1 MKKTIASPIDIIKA
15 KILVNEGS
23 AKTWGLIIYV
33 IILGLILIGNTQN
46 YESKIFRIGALTHDV
61 KMLRA
66 EFVDTRSELM
76 ELKMESTI
84 TKKLEESGIAP
95 SENPPKKIKVITDSA
110 NKGNGFWSKLWQ

>member
-15 KILVNEGS
+15 KILVNENS
-23 AKTWGLIIYV
+23 AKTWAFIIYV
-33 IILGLILIGNTQN
+33 IVLGLILIGNTQA
-46 YESKIFRIGALTHDV
+46 YEAKVFKIGRLAHDV

-84 TKKLEESGIAP
+84 TRKLEEDGIGP
-95 SENPPKKIKVITDSA
+95 SEVPPKKIKVA
-110 NKGNGFWSKLWQ
+110 VQKENKRFWDKLWH